1 MLKGILPKIRKA
13 GPFWGTFLWA
23 FGFNGVYTPWGI
35 FLTPKYFNNRALRR
49 HEICHWLQR
58 RRDGFIP
65 YWVKTFWYLA
75 RYGYWNSP
83 YEVEARKAMNHAG

>member
-35 FLTPKYFNNRALRR
+35 FLTPKYFNNRAAATPPRRLHPVLGQDLLVSGALRLLELALR
-49 HEICHWLQR
+49 GRGAQGHEPCRLTQ
-58 RRDGFIP
+58 
-65 YWVKTFWYLA
+65 
-75 RYGYWNSP
+75 N
-83 YEVEARKAMNHAG
+83 N